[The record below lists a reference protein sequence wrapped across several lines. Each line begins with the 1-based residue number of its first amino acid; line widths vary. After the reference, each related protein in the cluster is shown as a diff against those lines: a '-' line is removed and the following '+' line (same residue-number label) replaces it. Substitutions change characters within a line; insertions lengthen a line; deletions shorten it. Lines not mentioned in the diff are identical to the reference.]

1 MAAAG
6 RRIKIDYEG
15 EWEGCH
21 DCLHKAASAARN
33 TRRGGHVVA
42 AGRARRGSLAS
53 CRMTTKDPLTA
64 NRRRAE
70 MEGERRWGVGGGGT
84 HRQIG
89 NQPGRQED
97 GRGANREGEANALSS
112 GPLGIAQHLP
122 VYTHVPVLEGVPP
135 GWSLA
140 SGGDAETGE
149 REGSERG
156 SDARGLE
163 GMQVGK
169 SGRGGEGE
177 GGRGGEGEFRGQFR
191 LTFPCKRCNGKRR
204 AVPLWSDADADECPL
219 LRRVSAPKDIDTTQR
234 PSAKKAD
241 RRESSRHSA
250 GGRGRAK
257 KCDGKV
263 QTRSTRRLQR
273 PEPTAVAPFGE

>member
-70 MEGERRWGVGGGGT
+70 MEGERRWGGGGT

-97 GRGANREGEANALSS
+97 GRRANREGEANALSS

-219 LRRVSAPKDIDTTQR
+219 LRRVSAPKDIDTAPR

-257 KCDGKV
+257 KCEGEA
-263 QTRSTRRLQR
+263 QTSWSTRRLQR